1 MKFAK
6 CIAIIL
12 FSWET
17 ASAQL
22 SMSNGV
28 PDNFLT
34 SGNFL
39 LDYLKD
45 EKSAD
50 LVKFDMYAGIEESP
64 FLTDKW
70 AYARIKLFDDRVFDS
85 ILIKLNLFE
94 NKVHF
99 KDKDEKERVVAV
111 KVKEIEIRDQSSDF
125 NKIVFV
131 SGYGKDPN
139 IFYQVISD
147 GKKLGYIKEMKIIIT
162 EHKVFNAPVQKKF
175 EIQQGRLC
183 LYAKGV
189 LYEESKNCSS
199 LLSAFGSDS
208 KIISFIS
215 SNDIKCKKEKDL
227 KKLVDYYN
235 SY

>member
-6 CIAIIL
+6 CIAILL
-12 FSWET
+12 FSWQT

-34 SGNFL
+34 SGNFF

-50 LVKFDMYAGIEESP
+50 LVKFDVYAGIEESP

-70 AYARIKLFDDRVFDS
+70 AYARIKLFDNRVFDS
-85 ILIKLNLFE
+85 VLIKLNLFE
-94 NKVHF
+94 NKIHF
-99 KDKDEKERVVAV
+99 KDKTEKERVVAV
-111 KVKEIEIRDQSSDF
+111 NVKEIEIRDQSSAFD
-125 NKIVFV
+125 KIVFV

-147 GKKLGYIKEMKIIIT
+147 GKKLGYIKEMKIIVA

-175 EIQQGRLC
+175 ELQQGKLF

-199 LLSAFGSDS
+199 LLSAFGNDS
-208 KIISFIS
+208 KITSFIS
-215 SNDIKCKKEKDL
+215 SNDIKCNKEKDL
-227 KKLVDYYN
+227 KKLVEYYN